1 MSSIVMPK
9 PPLAFWIFFIK
20 NGFFTSKSLNSR
32 KPLIKKNKVLILK
45 EYKTGLENDKYIS
58 CKINPVLENLSY
70 FNISFKL
77 FIEEIKNI
85 FICYEELER

>member
-1 MSSIVMPK
+1 MEI
-9 PPLAFWIFFIK
+9 LILLLK
-20 NGFFTSKSLNSR
+20 N
-32 KPLIKKNKVLILK
+32 LILK

-70 FNISFKL
+70 FNIGFKL

-85 FICYEELER
+85 FIDYEELER